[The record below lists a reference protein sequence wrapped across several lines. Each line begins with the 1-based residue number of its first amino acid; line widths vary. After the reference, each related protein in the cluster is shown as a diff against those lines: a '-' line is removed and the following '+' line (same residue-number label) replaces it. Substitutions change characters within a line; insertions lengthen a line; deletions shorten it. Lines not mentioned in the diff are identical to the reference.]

1 MKEIHIIQRKPP
13 YYMYFFDERLFCIHI
28 IALKSL
34 NYMYRRQ
41 KSRRF
46 LHIIDL
52 FFAYYMYHTVSGHIA
67 TKSLAANKQILI
79 FGVTPLTVKTNMLY
93 LTPGIRL
100 QNDGWISVL

>member
-52 FFAYYMYHTVSGHIA
+52 FFAYYMYHTVLGHIA
-67 TKSLAANKQILI
+67 TKSLATNKQILF

-93 LTPGIRL
+93 LTGFRL
-100 QNDGWISVL
+100 

>member
-1 MKEIHIIQRKPP
+1 
-13 YYMYFFDERLFCIHI
+13 MYFFDEKLFCIHI

-52 FFAYYMYHTVSGHIA
+52 FFAYYMYHTV
-67 TKSLAANKQILI
+67 
-79 FGVTPLTVKTNMLY
+79 
-93 LTPGIRL
+93 
-100 QNDGWISVL
+100 